1 MSQVNTTHSQKPT
14 REDVQNDDD
23 YFAALDPEQIKWYE
37 EYGPEISSFKVES
50 TVNCTSC
57 NKPVQIQVFCIRD
70 AASCQGRQYLF
81 HCLISI
87 NIQLQIYRS
96 AQLMESEDIL
106 FWE

>member
-14 REDVQNDDD
+14 REDVPNDDD
-23 YFAALDPEQIKWYE
+23 YFASLDPEQIKWYE
-37 EYGPEISSFKVES
+37 EYGPEISSFNVES

-70 AASCQGRQYLF
+70 AASCQGRYLL